1 MENST
6 KTYLVGKGAK
16 TLVGN
21 NVPQN
26 SLDISKSAT
35 QIYHIVPSCAYI
47 INNTDGTAAPQE
59 FSFFLFKNEN
69 DAILDV
75 TKQTE
80 FLIQYTVG
88 ETSGEFKM
96 TSNKLKE
103 AEFPYKLSEVTSF
116 VVQAKHNNII
126 AATFNIACVS
136 EKSGTVVPGADGK
149 DGITV
154 YAVPGFVSFQSNE
167 DGIVDLS
174 KNEDKK
180 EVQIIAYRGSKP
192 VASAI
197 KNITAT
203 HCEVEQITGIENR
216 FRFKSI
222 AQHSIDI
229 TIPDSGTITKEISYT
244 SGQVD
249 IEVLVEGIKCKLTV
263 PFSVDN
269 TVLYTSFY
277 TRTDRQLQSV
287 FTEYRKTQKDVATTW
302 TNIQQAAERIDAS
315 ANQIKT
321 DSEKMKKNY
330 SEIKIKADGITQTV
344 EQKIS
349 DLDKTYD
356 QYQNDFSQFKEDPF
370 GFVFSANTEIKT
382 SDESI
387 KKFNSIFEM
396 TSSHT
401 ALYGMKDGLEKV
413 GIYLYTDPPKIQFK
427 ADVIEAIAGQV
438 STTGNIT
445 AKSLTTID
453 ENEQDPP
460 VINIE
465 NGLLTAYSTKSRFD
479 AKEKANLVFGLNNN
493 KDKKFQFEYY
503 DDKGNLVW
511 ALGPMGL
518 IQYIISG
525 QLQRKK
531 SFWVFDLKSGYI
543 GDDGTI
549 QEGSAIGGGNFYFI
563 DTGESDLSGVGNN
576 IIDTNQNAGLI
587 TCFQYVAP
595 TLQGQ
600 ITNDSQFNLTKEQAE
615 KYNYYWFYSCS
626 PEYTENNLYEWD
638 LSKNN
643 VDLGNEKKS
652 EWKVRILGSEVTQG
666 TGNIQMHV
674 FVEDGVKWALST
686 PITKVVGLKK
696 YTVEIGSKQILSIKS
711 KPTGQDDCFEPI
723 TKDCIIYKN
732 SVTKSD
738 MPSQTI

>member
-1 MENST
+1 MESST

-59 FSFFLFKNEN
+59 FSFFLFKKEN
-69 DAILDV
+69 DTILDV

-96 TSNKLKE
+96 VSNKLKE
-103 AEFPYKLSEVTSF
+103 TEFPYKLSEVTSF

-174 KNEDKK
+174 NNEDKK
-180 EVQIIAYRGSKP
+180 EVQIIAYRGKDP
-192 VASAI
+192 VTPKIDVERIA
-197 KNITAT
+197 AT
-203 HCEVEQITGIENR
+203 HCEVEKITGTENK

-222 AQHSIDI
+222 ARHSIDI
-229 TIPDSGTITKEISYT
+229 TIPDSGTTITKEISYT

-249 IEVLVEGIKCKLTV
+249 VPVSVDGIQCNLTV

-277 TRTDRQLQSV
+277 TRTDQELRDVHTKYEETQNYVKNIWSEIKKTADKIDVSV
-287 FTEYRKTQKDVATTW
+287 G
-302 TNIQQAAERIDAS
+302 
-315 ANQIKT
+315 QIKT
-321 DSEKMKKNY
+321 DSKTMQDNY
-330 SEIKIKADGITQTV
+330 AKIEAKADSITQTV
-344 EQKIS
+344 GQKIS
-349 DLDKTYD
+349 DLDNKYNG
-356 QYQNDFSQFKEDPF
+356 YQNDFSTFKHDPF
-370 GFVFSANTEIKT
+370 GFVFSANTETK
-382 SDESI
+382 DESI
-387 KKFNSIFEM
+387 KSFNSVFKVASTGIDLS
-396 TSSHT
+396 T
-401 ALYGMKDGLEKV
+401 MKDGLETI
-413 GIYLYTDPPKIQFK
+413 GINLDGKNSTINIK
-427 ADVIEAIAGQV
+427 ADSIKATVNDIV
-438 STTGNIT
+438 SNGNFT
-445 AKSLTTID
+445 AKTLNTLGGD
-453 ENEQDPP
+453 EDP
-460 VINIE
+460 VIKIE
-465 NGLLTAYSTKSRFD
+465 GGLLTAYSENNRANAGK
-479 AKEKANLVFGLNNN
+479 KANLVFGLNNN

-503 DDKGNLVW
+503 NDEGKLLW

-518 IQYIISG
+518 IQYITSG

-531 SFWVFDLKSGYI
+531 SFWIFSLKTGHI
-543 GDDGTI
+543 GDKGEL
-549 QEGSAIGGGNFYFI
+549 QEVASASGGSFNFI
-563 DTGESDLSGVGNN
+563 DIKGTVGNE
-576 IIDTNQNAGLI
+576 IKDPDPNAEPK

-595 TLQGQ
+595 TFQGQ
-600 ITNDSQFNLTKEQAE
+600 ITDDRQFKLTKEQAE
-615 KYNYYWFYSCS
+615 KYNYCWFYSCS
-626 PEYTENNLYEWD
+626 EDYTENNLFEWD

-643 VDLGNEKKS
+643 VELGQDKKA
-652 EWKVRILGSEVTQG
+652 EWKVMILGSDYIFNELA
-666 TGNIQMHV
+666 TGLV
-674 FVEDGVKWALST
+674 VVEKGEKWASVT
-686 PITKVVGLKK
+686 PITRIIDLEKFSVN
-696 YTVEIGSKQILSIKS
+696 IGSKQILTFNRN
-711 KPTGQDDCFEPI
+711 PTGQDDCFIPVGEANNSIVYSNNVTSTPI
-723 TKDCIIYKN
+723 A
-732 SVTKSD
+732 
-738 MPSQTI
+738 SQTI

>member
-1 MENST
+1 MESST

-59 FSFFLFKNEN
+59 FSFFLFKKEN
-69 DAILDV
+69 DTILDV

-88 ETSGEFKM
+88 ETNGEFKM
-96 TSNKLKE
+96 VSNKLKE
-103 AEFPYKLSEVTSF
+103 TEFPYKLSEVTSF

-136 EKSGTVVPGADGK
+136 EKSGTVVPGTDGK

-154 YAVPGFVSFQSNE
+154 YAIPGFVSFQSNE

-180 EVQIIAYRGSKP
+180 EVQIIAYRGKDP
-192 VASAI
+192 VTPKIGERIA
-197 KNITAT
+197 AT
-203 HCEVEQITGIENR
+203 HCEVEKITGTENK

-222 AQHSIDI
+222 ARHSIDI
-229 TIPDSGTITKEISYT
+229 TIPDSGATITKEISYT

-249 IEVLVEGIKCKLTV
+249 VPVSVDGIQCNLTV

-277 TRTDRQLQSV
+277 TKTDKKIESV
-287 FTEYRKTQKDVATTW
+287 LAKYEETQGIVNSTW
-302 TNIQQAAERIDAS
+302 TEIQQTAESIDES
-315 ANQIKT
+315 AKQIKA
-321 DSEKMKKNY
+321 DSKIIQDNY
-330 SEIKIKADGITQTV
+330 AKIELKADGITQTV
-344 EQKIS
+344 GQKIS
-349 DLDKTYD
+349 DLDNKYD
-356 QYQNDFSQFKEDPF
+356 QYQNDFSTFKHDPF
-370 GFVFSANTEIKT
+370 GFVFSANTET

-387 KKFNSIFEM
+387 KSFNSVFKV
-396 TSSHT
+396 TSKGIDLST
-401 ALYGMKDGLEKV
+401 MKDGLETI
-413 GIYLYTDPPKIQFK
+413 GINLDGKNSTINIK
-427 ADVIEAIAGQV
+427 ADSIKATVNDIV
-438 STTGNIT
+438 STGNFT
-445 AKSLTTID
+445 AKTLNTLGGEKD
-453 ENEQDPP
+453 P
-460 VINIE
+460 VIKIE
-465 NGLLTAYSTKSRFD
+465 GGLLTAYSENNRISAGK
-479 AKEKANLVFGLNNN
+479 KANLVFGLNND

-503 DDKGNLVW
+503 DDEGKLLW

-518 IQYIISG
+518 IQYITSG

-543 GDDGTI
+543 GDNGKL
-549 QEGSAIGGGNFYFI
+549 QEGASASGSSFYFVDI
-563 DTGESDLSGVGNN
+563 KGTVGNE
-576 IIDTNQNAGLI
+576 IKDPDPNAEPK

-595 TLQGQ
+595 TFQGQ
-600 ITNDSQFNLTKEQAE
+600 ITTDLQFNLTKEQAK
-615 KYNYYWFYSCS
+615 KYNYCWFYSCS
-626 PEYTENNLYEWD
+626 EDYTENNLFEWD

-643 VDLGNEKKS
+643 VELGQDKKA
-652 EWKVRILGSEVTQG
+652 EWKVMILGSDYIFNELA
-666 TGNIQMHV
+666 TGLV
-674 FVEDGVKWALST
+674 VVEKGEKWASVT
-686 PITKVVGLKK
+686 PITRIIDLRK
-696 YTVEIGSKQILSIKS
+696 YTVDIGSKQILTFNR
-711 KPTGQDDCFEPI
+711 KPTGQDDCFIPVGEAN
-723 TKDCIIYKN
+723 N
-732 SVTKSD
+732 SIVYNNNVTSTAI
-738 MPSQTI
+738 PSQTI

>member
-6 KTYLVGKGAK
+6 KTYLVGKRAK

-154 YAVPGFVSFQSNE
+154 YSVPGFVSFQSNE

-180 EVQIIAYRGSKP
+180 EVQIIAYRGADP
-192 VASAI
+192 VTPTI
-197 KNITAT
+197 DKMTTT
-203 HCEVEQITGIENR
+203 HCEVERITGTENR

-249 IEVLVEGIKCKLTV
+249 VLVIVDGITCNLTV

-277 TRTDRQLQSV
+277 TKTDKKLESV
-287 FTEYRKTQKDVATTW
+287 FSQYETTNKLVTDTW
-302 TNIQQAAERIDAS
+302 SKISQTADRIDIS

-321 DSEKMKKNY
+321 DSEEMKKNY
-330 SEIKIKADGITQTV
+330 SSIQATANDITQTV
-344 EQKIS
+344 GQEIKK
-349 DLDKTYD
+349 LDNKYET
-356 QYQNDFSQFKEDPF
+356 YQNDFSIFKQDPM
-370 GFVFSANTEIKT
+370 GFVFSANKEISDTTKQNFESVFKLT
-382 SDESI
+382 STGADLCSI
-387 KKFNSIFEM
+387 K
-396 TSSHT
+396 
-401 ALYGMKDGLEKV
+401 GGLETV
-413 GIYLYTDPPKIQFK
+413 GIHLDGENSKIELK
-427 ADVIEAIAGQV
+427 ADTIEAIADQV

-453 ENEQDPP
+453 KNEQDPP
-460 VINIE
+460 VVNIE
-465 NGLLTAYSTKSRFD
+465 NGLLTAYTKKSRFD
-479 AKEKANLVFGLNNN
+479 AKDKENLRFGINNDV
-493 KDKKFQFEYY
+493 DKKFQFEYY
-503 DDKGNLVW
+503 DDDGNLIW

-518 IQYIISG
+518 IQYITSG

-531 SFWVFDLKSGYI
+531 SFWVFDLKTGHI
-543 GDDGTI
+543 GD
-549 QEGSAIGGGNFYFI
+549 EGKILEGPSVGGDSFNFI
-563 DTGESDLSGVGNN
+563 DIKGTVGNE
-576 IIDTNQNAGLI
+576 IKDPDPNAEPK

-595 TLQGQ
+595 TFQGQ
-600 ITNDSQFNLTKEQAE
+600 ITADLQFNLTKEQAE
-615 KYNYYWFYSCS
+615 KYNYCWFYSCS
-626 PEYTENNLYEWD
+626 EDYTGKKLYEWD

-643 VDLGNEKKS
+643 VELGQDKKA
-652 EWKVRILGSEVTQG
+652 EWKVMILGSDYIFNELA
-666 TGNIQMHV
+666 TGLV
-674 FVEDGVKWALST
+674 VVEKGEKWASVT
-686 PITKVVGLKK
+686 PITRIIDLTK
-696 YTVEIGSKQILSIKS
+696 YSVNIGSKQILTFNR
-711 KPTGQDDCFEPI
+711 KPTGQDDCFIPVDDTNNSIVYSNNVTSTPI
-723 TKDCIIYKN
+723 A
-732 SVTKSD
+732 
-738 MPSQTI
+738 SQTI

>member
-1 MENST
+1 MESST

-59 FSFFLFKNEN
+59 FSFFLFKKEN
-69 DAILDV
+69 DTILDV

-96 TSNKLKE
+96 VSNKLKE
-103 AEFPYKLSEVTSF
+103 TEFPYKLSEVTSF

-174 KNEDKK
+174 NNEDKK
-180 EVQIIAYRGSKP
+180 EVQIIAYRGKDP
-192 VASAI
+192 VTPTIGERIA
-197 KNITAT
+197 AT
-203 HCEVEQITGIENR
+203 HCEVEKITGTENK

-222 AQHSIDI
+222 ARHSIDI
-229 TIPDSGTITKEISYT
+229 TIPDSGATITKEISYT

-249 IEVLVEGIKCKLTV
+249 VPVSVDGIQCNLTV

-277 TRTDRQLQSV
+277 TRTDQELRDVHTKYEETQNYVKSTWSEIKKTADKIDVSV
-287 FTEYRKTQKDVATTW
+287 G
-302 TNIQQAAERIDAS
+302 
-315 ANQIKT
+315 QIKT
-321 DSEKMKKNY
+321 DSETMKKNY
-330 SEIKIKADGITQTV
+330 SAIEAKADSITQTV
-344 EQKIS
+344 GKEIKR
-349 DLDKTYD
+349 LDDKYEG
-356 QYQNDFSQFKEDPF
+356 YQNDFSTFKHDPF
-370 GFVFSANTEIKT
+370 GFVFKT
-382 SDESI
+382 VTDTGKEQ
-387 KKFNSIFEM
+387 FNSVFSQ
-396 TSSHT
+396 TST
-401 ALYGMKDGLEKV
+401 GIEFNTMKGALNTI
-413 GIYLYTDPPKIQFK
+413 GIEINGETSNINIK
-427 ADVIEAIAGQV
+427 ADSINTAVKEIV
-438 STTGNIT
+438 STGNFT
-445 AKSLTTID
+445 AKSLNTLGGEKD
-453 ENEQDPP
+453 P
-460 VINIE
+460 VIKIE
-465 NGLLTAYSTKSRFD
+465 GGLLTAYSENNRITAGK
-479 AKEKANLVFGLNNN
+479 KANLVFGLNNN

-503 DDKGNLVW
+503 DDEGKLLW

-518 IQYIISG
+518 IQYITSG

-531 SFWVFDLKSGYI
+531 SFWVFDLKIGHI
-543 GDDGTI
+543 GDKGEL
-549 QEGSAIGGGNFYFI
+549 QEGASASGGSFNFI
-563 DTGESDLSGVGNN
+563 DIKGTVGNE
-576 IIDTNQNAGLI
+576 IKDPDPNAEPK

-595 TLQGQ
+595 TFQGQ
-600 ITNDSQFNLTKEQAE
+600 ITDDRQFKLTKEQAE
-615 KYNYYWFYSCS
+615 KYNYCWFYSCS
-626 PEYTENNLYEWD
+626 EDYTENNLFEWD

-643 VDLGNEKKS
+643 VELGQDKKA
-652 EWKVRILGSEVTQG
+652 EWKVMILGSDYIFNELA
-666 TGNIQMHV
+666 TGLV
-674 FVEDGVKWALST
+674 VVEKGEKWASVT
-686 PITKVVGLKK
+686 PITRIIDLKK
-696 YTVEIGSKQILSIKS
+696 YTVDIGSKQILTFNG
-711 KPTGQDDCFEPI
+711 KPTGQDDCFIPVGEAN
-723 TKDCIIYKN
+723 N
-732 SVTKSD
+732 SIVYSNNVTSTTIA
-738 MPSQTI
+738 SQTI

>member
-1 MENST
+1 MESST
-6 KTYLVGKGAK
+6 KTYLVGKWAK

-59 FSFFLFKNEN
+59 FSFFLFKKEN
-69 DAILDV
+69 DTILDV

-96 TSNKLKE
+96 VSNKLKE
-103 AEFPYKLSEVTSF
+103 TEFPYKLSEVTSF

-136 EKSGTVVPGADGK
+136 EKSGIVVPGADGK

-154 YAVPGFVSFQSNE
+154 YAIPGFVSFQSNK

-174 KNEDKK
+174 NNEDKK
-180 EVQIIAYRGSKP
+180 EVQIIAYRGKDAVTP
-192 VASAI
+192 TI
-197 KNITAT
+197 GEITAT
-203 HCEVEQITGIENR
+203 HCEVEKITGTENK

-222 AQHSIDI
+222 ARHSIDI
-229 TIPDSGTITKEISYT
+229 TIPDSGATITKEISYT

-249 IEVLVEGIKCKLTV
+249 VSVSVDGIQCNLTV

-269 TVLYTSFY
+269 TVLYTYFY
-277 TRTDRQLQSV
+277 TRTDQELRDV
-287 FTEYRKTQKDVATTW
+287 HTKYEKTQNYVESAWSEIKKNAD
-302 TNIQQAAERIDAS
+302 EIDAS
-315 ANQIKT
+315 VSQIKT
-321 DSEKMKKNY
+321 DSETMKNNY
-330 SEIKIKADGITQTV
+330 SAIVAKADSITQNVGQEIKK
-344 EQKIS
+344 
-349 DLDKTYD
+349 LDDKYET
-356 QYQNDFSQFKEDPF
+356 YQNDFSTFKHDPF

-401 ALYGMKDGLEKV
+401 ALYGMKDGLKKV
-413 GIYLYTDPPKIQFK
+413 GINLYTDPPKIQFN

-453 ENEQDPP
+453 KNEQDPS

-465 NGLLTAYSTKSRFD
+465 NGLLTAYSKKSRFD
-479 AKEKANLVFGLNNN
+479 AQEKANLVFGLNND

-503 DDKGNLVW
+503 DDEGKLLW

-518 IQYIISG
+518 IQYITSG

-531 SFWVFDLKSGYI
+531 SFWIFSLKTGHI
-543 GDDGTI
+543 GDKGKL
-549 QEGSAIGGGNFYFI
+549 QEGGSASGGSFNFI
-563 DTGESDLSGVGNN
+563 DIKGTVGNE
-576 IIDTNQNAGLI
+576 IKDPDPNAEPK

-595 TLQGQ
+595 TFQGQ
-600 ITNDSQFNLTKEQAE
+600 ITDDRQFKLTKKQAE
-615 KYNYYWFYSCS
+615 KYNYCWFYSCS
-626 PEYTENNLYEWD
+626 EDYTENNLFEWD

-643 VDLGNEKKS
+643 VELGQDKKA
-652 EWKVRILGSEVTQG
+652 EWKVMILGSDYIFNELATVLV
-666 TGNIQMHV
+666 I
-674 FVEDGVKWALST
+674 VEKGEKWASVT
-686 PITKVVGLKK
+686 PITRIIDLTKFSVN
-696 YTVEIGSKQILSIKS
+696 IGSKQILTFKR
-711 KPTGQDDCFEPI
+711 KPTGQDDCFIPVGEANNSIVYSNNVTSAPI
-723 TKDCIIYKN
+723 A
-732 SVTKSD
+732 
-738 MPSQTI
+738 SQTI

>member
-1 MENST
+1 MESST

-26 SLDISKSAT
+26 SLDISKSTT

-59 FSFFLFKNEN
+59 FSFFLFKKEN
-69 DAILDV
+69 DTILDV

-88 ETSGEFKM
+88 ETNGEFKM
-96 TSNKLKE
+96 VSNKLKE
-103 AEFPYKLSEVTSF
+103 TEFPYKLSEVTSF

-136 EKSGTVVPGADGK
+136 EKSGTVVPGTNGK

-154 YAVPGFVSFQSNE
+154 YAIPGFVSFQSNE

-180 EVQIIAYRGSKP
+180 EVQIIAYRGKDP
-192 VASAI
+192 VTPNI
-197 KNITAT
+197 GEITAT
-203 HCEVEQITGIENR
+203 NCEVEKITGTENK

-222 AQHSIDI
+222 ARHSIDI
-229 TIPDSGTITKEISYT
+229 TIPDSEATITKEISYT

-249 IEVLVEGIKCKLTV
+249 VSVSVDGIQCNLTV

-277 TRTDRQLQSV
+277 TRTDKKIESVLAKYEETQSIV
-287 FTEYRKTQKDVATTW
+287 NNTW
-302 TNIQQAAERIDAS
+302 TEIQQTAESIDES
-315 ANQIKT
+315 AKQIKT
-321 DSEKMKKNY
+321 DSKTMQDNY
-330 SEIKIKADGITQTV
+330 AKIQLKADGITQTV

-349 DLDKTYD
+349 DLDNRYD
-356 QYQNDFSQFKEDPF
+356 QYQNDFSTFKQDPF

-401 ALYGMKDGLEKV
+401 ALYSMKDGLKKV
-413 GIYLYTDPPKIQFK
+413 GIDLSTDPPEIQFT
-427 ADVIEAIAGQV
+427 ADVITAIAKDV
-438 STTGNIT
+438 STTGNLT
-445 AKSLTTID
+445 AKTLNTFDASK
-453 ENEQDPP
+453 EDPA
-460 VINIE
+460 VINIKD
-465 NGLLTAYSTKSRFD
+465 GLLTAYSKKSRFD
-479 AKEKANLVFGLNNN
+479 SKEKANLVFGINNDT
-493 KDKKFQFEYY
+493 DKKFQFEYY
-503 DDKGNLVW
+503 DDDGNLIW

-518 IQYIISG
+518 IQYITSG

-531 SFWVFDLKSGYI
+531 SFWIFSLKIGHI
-543 GDDGTI
+543 GDRGEL
-549 QEGSAIGGGNFYFI
+549 QEGASASGGSFNFI
-563 DTGESDLSGVGNN
+563 DIKGTVGNE
-576 IIDTNQNAGLI
+576 IKDPDPDAQPK

-595 TLQGQ
+595 TFQGQ
-600 ITNDSQFNLTKEQAE
+600 ITKDLQFNLTKEQAE
-615 KYNYYWFYSCS
+615 KYNYCWFYSCS
-626 PEYTENNLYEWD
+626 EDYTENNLFEWD

-643 VDLGNEKKS
+643 VELGQNKKA
-652 EWKVRILGSEVTQG
+652 EWKVMILGSDYIFNELS
-666 TGNIQMHV
+666 TGLV
-674 FVEDGVKWALST
+674 VVEKGEKWSSVT
-686 PITKVVGLKK
+686 PITRIIDLRK
-696 YTVEIGSKQILSIKS
+696 YTVDIGSKQILTFNR
-711 KPTGQDDCFEPI
+711 KPTGQDDCFIQVGEAN
-723 TKDCIIYKN
+723 N
-732 SVTKSD
+732 SIVYSNNVTSTAVS
-738 MPSQTI
+738 SQTI

>member
-1 MENST
+1 MESST

-16 TLVGN
+16 TLVSN

-59 FSFFLFKNEN
+59 FSFFLFKKEN
-69 DAILDV
+69 DTILDV

-96 TSNKLKE
+96 VSNKLKE
-103 AEFPYKLSEVTSF
+103 TEFPYKLSEVTSF
-116 VVQAKHNNII
+116 IVQAKHNNII

-154 YAVPGFVSFQSNE
+154 YAIPGFVSFQSNE

-174 KNEDKK
+174 NNEDKK
-180 EVQIIAYRGSKP
+180 EVQIIAYRGKDP
-192 VASAI
+192 VTPKI
-197 KNITAT
+197 RKITAT
-203 HCEVEQITGIENR
+203 HCEVEEITGTENK

-222 AQHSIDI
+222 ARHSIDI
-229 TIPDSGTITKEISYT
+229 TTPDSEATITKEISYT

-249 IEVLVEGIKCKLTV
+249 VQVSVDEIQCNLTV

-287 FTEYRKTQKDVATTW
+287 FTEYKETQKVVDTTW
-302 TNIQQAAERIDAS
+302 TSIDQTAKSIDISAS
-315 ANQIKT
+315 QIRT
-321 DSEKMKKNY
+321 DSETMKKNY
-330 SEIKIKADGITQTV
+330 SEIVAKADSITQTV
-344 EQKIS
+344 GKEIKR
-349 DLDKTYD
+349 LDDKYEE
-356 QYQNDFSQFKEDPF
+356 YQNSFSAFKQDPF
-370 GFVFSANTEIKT
+370 GFVFKT
-382 SDESI
+382 VTDTGKEQ
-387 KKFNSIFEM
+387 FNSVFSQ
-396 TSSHT
+396 TST
-401 ALYGMKDGLEKV
+401 GIEFNTMKGALNTI
-413 GIYLYTDPPKIQFK
+413 GIEINGETSNINIK
-427 ADVIEAIAGQV
+427 ADSINTAVKEIV
-438 STTGNIT
+438 STGDFT
-445 AKSLTTID
+445 AKSLNTLGGKED
-453 ENEQDPP
+453 P
-460 VINIE
+460 VIKIE
-465 NGLLTAYSTKSRFD
+465 KGLLTAYSESNRISANK
-479 AKEKANLVFGLNNN
+479 KANLIFGLNNN
-493 KDKKFQFEYY
+493 KDKEFQFEYY
-503 DDKGNLVW
+503 NDDGNLVW
-511 ALGPMGL
+511 ALGPNGL
-518 IQYIISG
+518 IQYITSG

-531 SFWVFDLKSGYI
+531 SFWIFDLKSGHI
-543 GDDGTI
+543 GDGGTI

-563 DTGESDLSGVGNN
+563 DTGESDLSGVGDN

-595 TLQGQ
+595 TLHGQ

-643 VDLGNEKKS
+643 VDLGDEKKS

-666 TGNIQMHV
+666 TGSIQMHV

-732 SVTKSD
+732 SVTESV

>member
-1 MENST
+1 MKSST

-59 FSFFLFKNEN
+59 FSFFLFKKEN
-69 DAILDV
+69 DTILDV

-88 ETSGEFKM
+88 ETNGEFKM
-96 TSNKLKE
+96 VSNKLKE
-103 AEFPYKLSEVTSF
+103 TEFPYKLSEVTSF

-154 YAVPGFVSFQSNE
+154 YAIPGFVSFQSNE

-174 KNEDKK
+174 NNEDKK
-180 EVQIIAYRGSKP
+180 EVQIIAYRGKDP
-192 VASAI
+192 VTPNI
-197 KNITAT
+197 GEITAT
-203 HCEVEQITGIENR
+203 HCEVEKITGTENK

-222 AQHSIDI
+222 ARHSIDI
-229 TIPDSGTITKEISYT
+229 TIPDSGATITKEISYT

-249 IEVLVEGIKCKLTV
+249 VQVLVDGIQCNLTV

-277 TRTDRQLQSV
+277 TRTDKKIESV
-287 FTEYRKTQKDVATTW
+287 LEKYEETQGIVNNTW
-302 TNIQQAAERIDAS
+302 TQIQQTAESIDES
-315 ANQIKT
+315 AKQIKT
-321 DSEKMKKNY
+321 DSEIMQDNY
-330 SEIKIKADGITQTV
+330 AKIELKADGITQTV

-349 DLDKTYD
+349 DLDNTYD
-356 QYQNDFSQFKEDPF
+356 QYQKDFSTFKQDPF
-370 GFVFSANTEIKT
+370 GFVFSANTET

-401 ALYGMKDGLEKV
+401 ALYGMKNGLKEV
-413 GIYLYTDPPKIQFK
+413 GIDLSTDPPKIQFK
-427 ADVIEAIAGQV
+427 ADVIEAIAKDV
-438 STTGNIT
+438 STTGNLT
-445 AKSLTTID
+445 AKSLNTLGE
-453 ENEQDPP
+453 ENDP
-460 VINIE
+460 VIKIE
-465 NGLLTAYSTKSRFD
+465 GGLLTAYSENNRISAGK
-479 AKEKANLVFGLNNN
+479 KANLVFGLNNN

-503 DDKGNLVW
+503 DDDGNLIW

-518 IQYIISG
+518 IQYITSG

-531 SFWVFDLKSGYI
+531 IFWVFDLKSGHI
-543 GDDGTI
+543 GDDGKLKK
-549 QEGSAIGGGNFYFI
+549 EPSASGDNFYFI
-563 DTGESDLSGVGNN
+563 DIKGIIGNE
-576 IIDTNQNAGLI
+576 IKDPDPNAEPK

-595 TLQGQ
+595 TFQGQ
-600 ITNDSQFNLTKEQAE
+600 ITEDLQFQLTKEQAE
-615 KYNYYWFYSCS
+615 KYNYCWFYSCS
-626 PEYTENNLYEWD
+626 EDYTENNLFEWD

-643 VDLGNEKKS
+643 VELGQDRKA
-652 EWKVRILGSEVTQG
+652 EWKVMILGSDYIFNELA
-666 TGNIQMHV
+666 TGLV
-674 FVEDGVKWALST
+674 VVEKGEKWASVT
-686 PITKVVGLKK
+686 PITRIIDLTKFSVN
-696 YTVEIGSKQILSIKS
+696 IGSKQILTFNR
-711 KPTGQDDCFEPI
+711 KPTGQDDCFIPVGEAN
-723 TKDCIIYKN
+723 N
-732 SVTKSD
+732 SIVYSNNVTSTTIA
-738 MPSQTI
+738 SQTI

>member
-1 MENST
+1 MESST

-59 FSFFLFKNEN
+59 FSFFLFKKEN
-69 DAILDV
+69 DTIFDV

-88 ETSGEFKM
+88 ETNGEFKM
-96 TSNKLKE
+96 VSNKLKE
-103 AEFPYKLSEVTSF
+103 TEFPYKLSEVTSF

-136 EKSGTVVPGADGK
+136 EKSGTVVPGTDGK

-154 YAVPGFVSFQSNE
+154 YAIPGFVSFQSNE

-180 EVQIIAYRGSKP
+180 EVQIIAYRGKDP
-192 VASAI
+192 VTPNI
-197 KNITAT
+197 GEITAT
-203 HCEVEQITGIENR
+203 HCEVEKITGIENK

-222 AQHSIDI
+222 ARHSIDI
-229 TIPDSGTITKEISYT
+229 TIPDSGATITKEISYT

-249 IEVLVEGIKCKLTV
+249 VPVLVDGIQCNITV

-277 TRTDRQLQSV
+277 TKTDKKIESV
-287 FTEYRKTQKDVATTW
+287 LAKYEETQGIVNNTW
-302 TNIQQAAERIDAS
+302 TEIQQTAESIDES
-315 ANQIKT
+315 AKQIKA
-321 DSEKMKKNY
+321 DSKIMQDNY
-330 SEIKIKADGITQTV
+330 AKIELKADGITQTV

-356 QYQNDFSQFKEDPF
+356 QYQKDFSTFKQDPF
-370 GFVFSANTEIKT
+370 GFVFKT
-382 SDESI
+382 VTDTGKEQ
-387 KKFNSIFEM
+387 FNSVFSQ
-396 TSSHT
+396 TST
-401 ALYGMKDGLEKV
+401 GIEFNTMKGALNTI
-413 GIYLYTDPPKIQFK
+413 GIEINGETSNINIK
-427 ADVIEAIAGQV
+427 ADSINTAVKEIV
-438 STTGNIT
+438 STGDFT
-445 AKSLTTID
+445 AKSLNTLGGEKD
-453 ENEQDPP
+453 P
-460 VINIE
+460 VIKIE
-465 NGLLTAYSTKSRFD
+465 GGLLTAYSENNRITAGK
-479 AKEKANLVFGLNNN
+479 KANLIFGLNNN

-503 DDKGNLVW
+503 DDEGKLLW

-518 IQYIISG
+518 IQYITSG

-531 SFWVFDLKSGYI
+531 SFWVFDLKSGHI
-543 GDDGTI
+543 GDDGKL
-549 QEGSAIGGGNFYFI
+549 QEEPSASGDNFYFVDI
-563 DTGESDLSGVGNN
+563 KGTVGNE
-576 IIDTNQNAGLI
+576 IKDPDPNAEPK

-595 TLQGQ
+595 TFQGQ
-600 ITNDSQFNLTKEQAE
+600 ITDDRQFHLTKEQAK
-615 KYNYYWFYSCS
+615 KYNYCWFYSCS
-626 PEYTENNLYEWD
+626 EDYTENNLFEWD

-643 VDLGNEKKS
+643 VELGQDKKA
-652 EWKVRILGSEVTQG
+652 EWKVIILGSDYIFNEFATRLV
-666 TGNIQMHV
+666 V
-674 FVEDGVKWALST
+674 VEKGEKWASVT
-686 PITKVVGLKK
+686 PITRIINLKK
-696 YTVEIGSKQILSIKS
+696 FSVNIGSKQILTFNR
-711 KPTGQDDCFEPI
+711 KPTGQDDCFIPVGEAN
-723 TKDCIIYKN
+723 N
-732 SVTKSD
+732 SIVYSNNVTSTTIA
-738 MPSQTI
+738 SQTI